1 MGEKTNLTYI
11 KFTAYLA
18 TSVHYI
24 LMFKW
29 MFKGQ
34 FGIVCYY
41 NVLFQCWICL
51 NVLNKV
57 FKNCTVRCLQKILNI
72 TFVEE
77 WKKNPFETRYIILNN
92 AYRIKLITNVQL
104 LRFELDG
111 SKHNARE
118 TTCMSSNHVCPVVSY
133 VSYLITYST
142 FNIFFYTQ
150 MTNGLGFFFLEN
162 HIA

>member
-72 TFVEE
+72 TFVKE
-77 WKKNPFETRYIILNN
+77 WKRNPFETRYIILNN

-142 FNIFFYTQ
+142 FNNFFSTHKWQ
-150 MTNGLGFFFLEN
+150 MVWVFFF
-162 HIA
+162 

>member
-1 MGEKTNLTYI
+1 
-11 KFTAYLA
+11 
-18 TSVHYI
+18 
-24 LMFKW
+24 

-41 NVLFQCWICL
+41 NVYFNVGYVL

-72 TFVEE
+72 TFVKE

-92 AYRIKLITNVQL
+92 AYRKTHY
-104 LRFELDG
+104 LRFELNG

-133 VSYLITYST
+133 TCKLPY
-142 FNIFFYTQ
+142 NIQY
-150 MTNGLGFFFLEN
+150 
-162 HIA
+162 I